1 MLAISGPSYFI
12 VDSPTLSFFVQAAR
26 ELGYYG
32 YDIAPFKPY
41 LSIKTSKDYLRRLM
55 LPEDM
60 RKMKFDKTLSNKI
73 VRFLKKNDP
82 KMIFADEPTGA
93 LNRKSS
99 DEVMNELLSLNHD
112 GTTVMCVTHD
122 PKVAAKCSRVLYI
135 VDGGIMGEKEM
146 GHFDG
151 SDKELRDRER
161 DLNNWLMEQ
170 GW

>member
-1 MLAISGPSYFI
+1 MI
-12 VDSPTLSFFVQAAR
+12 
-26 ELGYYG
+26 
-32 YDIAPFKPY
+32 
-41 LSIKTSKDYLRRLM
+41 
-55 LPEDM
+55 
-60 RKMKFDKTLSNKI
+60 
-73 VRFLKKNDP
+73 NDP

-122 PKVAAKCSRVLYI
+122 PKVAAKCSRVLYTWTA
-135 VDGGIMGEKEM
+135 VSWAKRKW

-161 DLNNWLMEQ
+161 DFE
-170 GW
+170 